1 MTVSELATAVAI
13 HLLVPF
19 FGAIAFLLLCRRMSR
34 ANIPSPPYFSW
45 FVLFGT
51 FGGWLLVVLTA
62 LFWEWSGMAS
72 IGVFALAMVAPV
84 VTTALAWNLRP
95 RRALSRF
102 HRRAFAASAAYSVG
116 MFITVASWLGIQM
129 LAR

>member
-1 MTVSELATAVAI
+1 MTLSKLVTAVSI

-19 FGAIAFLLLCRRMSR
+19 AGVVAFLWLCRRMWQS
-34 ANIPSPPYFSW
+34 NIPSPPYFAW
-45 FVLFGT
+45 FVLFAT

-72 IGVFALAMVAPV
+72 IGILALAFVVPL
-84 VTTALAWNLRP
+84 VTTALAWTLRAQ
-95 RRALSRF
+95 RTLSRF
-102 HRRAFAASAAYSVG
+102 HRRAFTASAAYSVV
-116 MFITVASWLGIQM
+116 MFATVATWLGIQI

>member
-1 MTVSELATAVAI
+1 MTVSELATAVGI

-19 FGAIAFLLLCRRMSR
+19 AGVIGFVFLCRRMFLES
-34 ANIPSPPYFSW
+34 IPSPPYFSW

-62 LFWEWSGMAS
+62 LFWKWSGMAS
-72 IGVFALAMVAPV
+72 IGIFALALVAPF
-84 VTTALAWNLRP
+84 VTAALAWSLRS

-102 HRRAFAASAAYSVG
+102 HRRAFTASVAYSLV
-116 MFITVASWLGIQM
+116 MFIAVASWLGIQT

>member
-1 MTVSELATAVAI
+1 MTVSQLATAVAI

-19 FGAIAFLLLCRRMSR
+19 FGAIAFLLLCRRMFR
-34 ANIPSPPYFSW
+34 ANVPSPPYFSW
-45 FVLFGT
+45 FVLFGI

-72 IGVFALAMVAPV
+72 VGVFALALVAPF
-84 VTTALAWNLRP
+84 VTTALAWSLGP

-102 HRRAFAASAAYSVG
+102 HRRAFAASVTYSVV
-116 MFITVASWLGIQM
+116 MFITVASWLGIQI